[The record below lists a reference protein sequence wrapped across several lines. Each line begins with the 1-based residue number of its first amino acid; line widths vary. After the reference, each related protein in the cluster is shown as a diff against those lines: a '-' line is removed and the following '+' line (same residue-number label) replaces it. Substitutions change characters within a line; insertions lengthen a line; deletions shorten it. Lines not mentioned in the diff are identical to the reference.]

1 MANVSTE
8 FNVDVPVDS
17 TFHRVP
23 SEKTRRWESTLPAE
37 YWEYRRKWEQW
48 PKNHIVGSFPIHL
61 DIEATNAC
69 NLKCIMC
76 PRSEMVK
83 AGTLWKIQN
92 IDFDIYKRV
101 IDEGVQNGLC
111 SVKYNYIGEPLLNP
125 RLVEMIEYAK
135 QARVLDVMF
144 NTNATLLD
152 VELSHRLIAS
162 GLDKLFFSFD
172 SPYRDYYNQIRVG
185 ADYDTVLGNIKRFVE
200 IREKMGLVKPFTRVS
215 MVRMKDNEGQWE
227 DFQKLFEPIVDAVA
241 YVDYFDHGPQNN
253 PERTIIPIKPKEG
266 RFCCPQLWQRMFI
279 HPDGVV
285 TVCCMDSLRTL
296 QIGNIFEQSVKE
308 IWLSGKYQELRELHA
323 SGQYDEISM
332 CASCPLTRVYKT

>member
-1 MANVSTE
+1 MISIRE
-8 FNVDVPVDS
+8 GFNVDVPVDS

-23 SEKTRRWESTLPAE
+23 SEKTGRWESTLPSE

-69 NLKCIMC
+69 NLKCVMC

-83 AGTLWKIQN
+83 AGTLWKVQN
-92 IDFDIYKRV
+92 IDFDMYKRV

-172 SPYRDYYNQIRVG
+172 SPYRDDYNRIRAG
-185 ADYDTVLGNIKRFVE
+185 ADYDAVLDNIRRFVE
-200 IREKMGLVKPFTRVS
+200 IREEMGLVKPFTRAS
-215 MVRMKDNEGQWE
+215 MVYMKDNEGQWE
-227 DFQKLFEPIVDAVA
+227 DFRQLFEPIVDAVA

-253 PERTIIPIKPKEG
+253 PERTIVPIKPKED

-323 SGQYDEISM
+323 SGRRNEIPM
-332 CASCPLTRVYKT
+332 CARCPLTRDYKT

>member
-1 MANVSTE
+1 MANVSTD
-8 FNVDVPVDS
+8 FSLDVPVDS
-17 TFHRVP
+17 TFHRMP

-69 NLKCIMC
+69 NLKCVMC

-83 AGTLWKIQN
+83 AGTFWKVQN
-92 IDFDIYKRV
+92 IDFDMYKRI
-101 IDEGVQNGLC
+101 IDESVENGLC
-111 SVKYNYIGEPLLNP
+111 SVKYNYLGEPLLNP
-125 RLVEMIEYAK
+125 RLVEMIEYTKSAG
-135 QARVLDVMF
+135 VIDVMF

-152 VELSHRLIAS
+152 ENMSYRLIES

-172 SPYRDYYNQIRVG
+172 SPYRDDYNRIRAG
-185 ADYDTVLGNIKRFVE
+185 ADYDTVLDNIRHFVE
-200 IREKMGLVKPFTRVS
+200 IREAMGLVKPFTRVS

-227 DFQKLFEPIVDAVA
+227 DFQKLFGPIMDAVA
-241 YVDYFDHGPQNN
+241 YVDYVDHGSQNN
-253 PERTIIPIKPKEG
+253 PERTIVPIKPKEG

-285 TVCCMDSLRTL
+285 IVCCMDSLRTL

-308 IWLSGKYQELRELHA
+308 IWLSGKYQELRKLHA
-323 SGQYDEISM
+323 SGRYNEIPM
-332 CASCPLTRVYKT
+332 CARCPLTKSYKE